1 MNKIWLCVKYRK
13 KANQETAMFKFVV
26 LKLSAIFIF
35 IFILSIIGCS
45 EPGESNDGTAEN
57 EESSGQTAVV
67 AKDLAVI
74 KTKMAMGSPFRID
87 AQTMSG
93 PIGEPPLDGN
103 IVIQFNSTI
112 VDPKVE
118 DDVLYKLGDNYAS
131 GSLSGKNKDKGD
143 TDRFISN
150 RGIYFVVSY
159 TVINETDGYLQPI
172 THIKSSFTLADETGR
187 EWLPMTIR
195 DDGFDGS
202 RAFSLQYDLFD
213 PIEFVDKGSQATT
226 VLAFDIA
233 SDAKNLRIRS
243 ELLGIEIPLDR

>member
-1 MNKIWLCVKYRK
+1 M
-13 KANQETAMFKFVV
+13 
-26 LKLSAIFIF
+26 
-35 IFILSIIGCS
+35 IGCS
-45 EPGESNDGTAEN
+45 EPGESTNVSADN
-57 EESSGQTAVV
+57 EESSGQAAVV

-74 KTKMAMGSPFRID
+74 QTKMSMGSPFRID
-87 AQTMSG
+87 AGTMSG
-93 PIGEPPLDGN
+93 PIGEPPLNGN
-103 IVIQFNSTI
+103 VVIQFNSTI

-131 GSLSGKNKDKGD
+131 GSLSGKNKDQSN
-143 TDRFISN
+143 TARFISN

-187 EWLPMTIR
+187 EWLPMTIK

-202 RAFSLQYDLFD
+202 RGFSLQYDLFD
-213 PIEFVDKGSQATT
+213 PIKFVDKGGQATT
-226 VLAFDIA
+226 ILAFDIA